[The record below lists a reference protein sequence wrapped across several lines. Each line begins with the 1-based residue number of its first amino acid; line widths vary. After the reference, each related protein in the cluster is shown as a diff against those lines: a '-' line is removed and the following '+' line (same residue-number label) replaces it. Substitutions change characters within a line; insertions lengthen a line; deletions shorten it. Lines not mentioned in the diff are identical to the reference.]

1 MTDRDKRHTPASCV
15 HNPRTKGPN
24 PACEGCRVFPLS
36 SDLPDPKVRGLASP
50 DD

>member
-24 PACEGCRVFPLS
+24 PACEGCRVSPLS
-36 SDLPDPKVRGLASP
+36 PNLPDPKARRLASP

>member
-36 SDLPDPKVRGLASP
+36 PNLPDPKVRGLASP